1 MAKAK
6 TKVKF
11 LLVLI
16 DDSDELHQALHYACK
31 RAAAADMRIA
41 LLYVIAPAEFAHW
54 AGVGELMRQEA
65 RELAEE
71 KMRSHADYVQEL
83 TGKAP
88 LMHIREGKAVDEVI
102 NLINDEKEISLL
114 VLGADTKS
122 DSAGPVVSYLT
133 GRGVA
138 KCRTPIVVVPG
149 NMTDAQID
157 ELT

>member
-1 MAKAK
+1 MTSAE
-6 TKVKF
+6 TKF
-11 LLVLI
+11 LLVLV
-16 DDSDELHQALHYACK
+16 DDSEELHQALHYACK
-31 RAAAADMRIA
+31 RASAADMRIA

-65 RELAEE
+65 REYAEE
-71 KMRSHADYVQEL
+71 KMRSHADYVQNL
-83 TGKAP
+83 TRKAP

-102 NLINDEKEISLL
+102 NLINDEKDISLL

-138 KCRTPIVVVPG
+138 SCRIPIVIVPG
-149 NMTDAQID
+149 NMTDEQID
-157 ELT
+157 AIT